1 MKKVATWIL
10 WIAFVVTFITLAIMG
25 IKLLDGNYEF
35 TAEVYIVAVGFF
47 VMFVCSL
54 IRAFGNKC
62 PHCGKTIMDNGE
74 YCSHCGKKVK
84 E

>member
-10 WIAFVVTFITLAIMG
+10 WIAFVVTFITFAIMG